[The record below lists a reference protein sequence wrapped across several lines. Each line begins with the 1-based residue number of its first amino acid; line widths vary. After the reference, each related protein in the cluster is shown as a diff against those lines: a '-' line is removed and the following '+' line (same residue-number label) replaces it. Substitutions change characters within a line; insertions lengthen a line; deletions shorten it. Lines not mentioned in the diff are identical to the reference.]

1 MSDIEN
7 FICESIDMLNEKNI
21 ILEEKKVNIC
31 KVFEKKLEEYN
42 ISISS
47 RVKSEKSLKEKIIR
61 KNYSHKY
68 ENNSKKLIEELS
80 DIVGIRINCLLT
92 KEEIE
97 IYTMLKGSCT
107 GEIYKE
113 YNKFSENIYINILK
127 KQPEKQKNGKDIYR
141 IDALYKDEK
150 IEFKFEIQ
158 IKSSINSLWGEI
170 EHKLFYKNYEYI
182 LSQEFYSG
190 MMKLIYENLDS
201 IERQLELLN
210 KQLKNDNNEL
220 EESREFLSKLLYKKY
235 NSECSEIAYGC
246 NIDFR
251 TICNLIS
258 EIYFTTPNEA
268 FKELNSAI
276 TTMSENSKFYF
287 TGKEELL
294 CSYIEDYSEIIK
306 RLVKIIDNIIQ
317 SDDVFWKAFI
327 NIYSSIKKL
336 PEYSSAICT
345 LARDL
350 KRRIDYFL
358 VRPFDDYIIENEK
371 IKDCILEATLDFCDK
386 YKKYDMFLE
395 GNLIQVKTILDEF
408 VEVNDEELKN
418 EFIEN
423 AENLFSN
430 YIDVVLNIV
439 NTEIL
444 NIDDINIL
452 NNEFNLK
459 IFSNETKEKVDKILD
474 EYLADKNNKE
484 KYEQVMIKLLV
495 TDRGG
500 NEDE

>member
-190 MMKLIYENLDS
+190 MMKLIY
-201 IERQLELLN
+201 
-210 KQLKNDNNEL
+210 
-220 EESREFLSKLLYKKY
+220 
-235 NSECSEIAYGC
+235 
-246 NIDFR
+246 
-251 TICNLIS
+251 
-258 EIYFTTPNEA
+258 
-268 FKELNSAI
+268 
-276 TTMSENSKFYF
+276 
-287 TGKEELL
+287 
-294 CSYIEDYSEIIK
+294 
-306 RLVKIIDNIIQ
+306 
-317 SDDVFWKAFI
+317 
-327 NIYSSIKKL
+327 
-336 PEYSSAICT
+336 
-345 LARDL
+345 
-350 KRRIDYFL
+350 
-358 VRPFDDYIIENEK
+358 
-371 IKDCILEATLDFCDK
+371 
-386 YKKYDMFLE
+386 
-395 GNLIQVKTILDEF
+395 
-408 VEVNDEELKN
+408 
-418 EFIEN
+418 
-423 AENLFSN
+423 
-430 YIDVVLNIV
+430 
-439 NTEIL
+439 
-444 NIDDINIL
+444 
-452 NNEFNLK
+452 
-459 IFSNETKEKVDKILD
+459 
-474 EYLADKNNKE
+474 
-484 KYEQVMIKLLV
+484 
-495 TDRGG
+495 
-500 NEDE
+500 